1 MYGGQGNGGL
11 DNIVH
16 RGALLS
22 VSLTKYHSADQMK
35 RILMGGGCSTYGGQ
49 KKCVQGF
56 GGEN

>member
-1 MYGGQGNGGL
+1 MYGGQGNGGVG
-11 DNIVH
+11 NIVY

-35 RILMGGGCSTYGGQ
+35 RNLMGETCSTYGGQ
-49 KKCVQGF
+49 KKFVQGF

>member
-1 MYGGQGNGGL
+1 VG
-11 DNIVH
+11 NIVY

-35 RILMGGGCSTYGGQ
+35 RNLMGETCSTYGGQ
-49 KKCVQGF
+49 KKFVQGF